1 LKKEQN
7 ILSFKK
13 TDLKK
18 KQVGWVLLKKNGIFS
33 TLVNTLE
40 QFRYC

>member
-7 ILSFKK
+7 ILSYKK

-18 KQVGWVLLKKNGIFS
+18 KQVGWVLLKKKRDFLNLG
-33 TLVNTLE
+33 
-40 QFRYC
+40 